1 MYDLKL
7 LWWQDSIKSSQA
19 IICVRW
25 LKETDVSRTIS
36 VFIIRDD
43 VEVPDDEVRDGPRN
57 GGFLYSS
64 DAADCLRRLY

>member
-25 LKETDVSRTIS
+25 LKETDVSVSYIHLTRLTAWEDCIK
-36 VFIIRDD
+36 
-43 VEVPDDEVRDGPRN
+43 
-57 GGFLYSS
+57 FLTSQ
-64 DAADCLRRLY
+64 